1 MSGKSANA
9 GNQNNLDLNVII
21 PIKEKNGELIVNDW
35 KSFKDSMSTIEQ
47 GFITIPAGSY
57 IKDPVT
63 GERIDV
69 ETGKKLSEGKVSTK
83 ARKESKEDM
92 TH

>member
-1 MSGKSANA
+1 MSGKTANA
-9 GNQNNLDLNVII
+9 DNQKNLDLNVII
-21 PIKEKNGELIVNDW
+21 PIKEKDGELIVDDW
-35 KSFKDSMSTIEQ
+35 KSFKESMKTINQ
-47 GFITIPAGSY
+47 GFITIPTGSY

-69 ETGKKLSEGKVSTK
+69 ETGKKLSKGKETRTAK
-83 ARKESKEDM
+83 RQKEDF